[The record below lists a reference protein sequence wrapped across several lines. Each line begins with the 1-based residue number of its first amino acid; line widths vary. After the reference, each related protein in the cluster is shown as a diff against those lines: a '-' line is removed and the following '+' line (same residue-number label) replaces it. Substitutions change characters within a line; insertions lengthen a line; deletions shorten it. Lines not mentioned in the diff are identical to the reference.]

1 MPEQSNLRQQLGPL
15 SVGNVVNAG
24 LRLYR
29 DRFKVYYSLAFQA
42 YFWLLIPIYGWAK
55 FAAIQGLI
63 ARLAFSEITERPETL
78 QEARRYVKPRL
89 WSFFLAGFLVF
100 LIFFLAYLAVIVV
113 AFLIFLPL
121 GTLSRQNQSLIPVII
136 LLGIIFFLFI
146 IFSFIWLY
154 SRLSIVELPIAIESQ
169 SNPSSAISRSWVLTK
184 GFVVRLQLIFF
195 VAYLLT
201 IPLSILV
208 QILSSIVQL
217 TLTALLPQDSPIFIL
232 FNLLFSL
239 LIGFGSGALL
249 IPFWQAIK
257 AVIYYDLRSRKEGL
271 DLELA
276 DTGNWQV

>member
-15 SVGNVVNAG
+15 SVGNVVSAG

-29 DRFKVYYSLAFQA
+29 DHFKVYYSLAFQA

-78 QEARRYVKPRL
+78 QEARRHVKPRL
-89 WSFFLAGFLVF
+89 WNFFLAGLLVA
-100 LIFFLAYLAVIVV
+100 LIFSLAYLAVIVV
-113 AFLIFLPL
+113 AALIFLPL
-121 GTLSRQNQSLIPVII
+121 GTLSRQNPSLIPIII
-136 LLGIIFFLFI
+136 LLGIIFFLFV
-146 IFSFIWLY
+146 IFSLIWLY

-169 SNPSSAISRSWVLTK
+169 SDPSSAISRSWMLTK

-201 IPLSILV
+201 IPISILV

-232 FNLLFSL
+232 FNLLFSV